1 MDVLNNEI
9 MIDNVKSIPQV
20 LLYNKYFKEDPVIMV
35 GRESFDSLLRFL
47 ENNAIVNYT
56 NGSD

>member
-1 MDVLNNEI
+1 MDVLKNDI
-9 MIDNVKSIPQV
+9 KIDNVKSIPQV

-47 ENNAIVNYT
+47 ENNAIINYT
-56 NGSD
+56 ND